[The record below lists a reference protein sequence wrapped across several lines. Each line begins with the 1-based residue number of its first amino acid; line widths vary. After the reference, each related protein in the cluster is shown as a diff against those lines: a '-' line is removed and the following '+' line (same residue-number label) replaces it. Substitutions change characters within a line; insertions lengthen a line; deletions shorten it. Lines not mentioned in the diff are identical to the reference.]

1 MSSLPRSTRGPRR
14 PDLVSGALMSTT
26 FTGRV
31 CAVTGAGS
39 GIGRAL
45 ALELARRGAKLALS
59 DVNETTLA
67 ETGKL
72 AEQLGAEVITDRLD
86 TSDAAAWEAY
96 AKRVLDHYGVVN
108 QIYNNAGIALGRS
121 VKDSTIAD
129 YDRVLGINL
138 RGVIAGTV
146 TFLPHLIA
154 SGDGYVVNI
163 SSLNGIVAQP
173 EMSHYV
179 TAKFG
184 VRGFTESLRMEMQVA
199 GHPVGVSV
207 VHPGG
212 IKTNIAN
219 AENEAAKAEG
229 KQHPDGDKRTKL
241 YNEKLLKMP
250 PEQAANIILGG
261 VEKRK
266 MRIIV
271 GNDARAMDLFE
282 RIAPT

>member
-1 MSSLPRSTRGPRR
+1 MPTN
-14 PDLVSGALMSTT
+14 

-31 CAVTGAGS
+31 AVVTGAGS

-45 ALELARRGAKLALS
+45 ALELARRGARLALS
-59 DVNETTLA
+59 DINEATVA

-72 AEQLGAEVITDRLD
+72 AGELGAEVITDRLD
-86 TSDAAAWEAY
+86 TSDADAWDAY
-96 AKRVLDHYGVVN
+96 AKRVVEHFGVVN
-108 QIYNNAGIALGRS
+108 QLYNNAGIALGRS
-121 VKDSTIAD
+121 VTDSTIAD

-138 RGVIAGTV
+138 RGMIAGTL

-154 SGDGYVVNI
+154 SGDGYVTNV

-179 TAKFG
+179 TSKFG
-184 VRGFTESLRMEMQVA
+184 MRGFTESLRMEMLVA

-212 IKTNIAN
+212 IKTNIAT
-219 AENEAAKAEG
+219 AEAEAAKAEG
-229 KQHPDGDKRTKL
+229 KAHPDADKRLKL
-241 YNEKLLKMP
+241 YNKVFLRMP
-250 PEQAANIILGG
+250 PEKAARIIVKG

-271 GNDARAMDLFE
+271 GNDARLMDVQERAM
-282 RIAPT
+282 PTLIHRPIVAFTKRFT

>member
-1 MSSLPRSTRGPRR
+1 
-14 PDLVSGALMSTT
+14 MSTS

-31 CAVTGAGS
+31 AVVTGAGS

-45 ALELARRGAKLALS
+45 ALELGRRGAKVAVS
-59 DVNETTLA
+59 DVNAQTAEETARLISEA
-67 ETGKL
+67 GGE
-72 AEQLGAEVITDRLD
+72 AISDQLD
-86 TSDAAAWEAY
+86 TSDRAAWAAY
-96 AKRVLDHYGVVN
+96 AERVVGHFGAAH

-121 VKDSTIAD
+121 VEESTLED

-138 RGVIAGTV
+138 LGVIAGTR

-173 EMSHYV
+173 EMSHYC

-184 VRGFTESLRMEMQVA
+184 VRGFTESLRMEMQVYD
-199 GHPVGVSV
+199 HPVGVSV

-212 IKTNIAN
+212 VRTNIAT
-219 AENEAAKAEG
+219 AEMEAAKAAG
-229 KQHPDGDKRTKL
+229 KAHPDADKRTKF

-250 PEQAANIILGG
+250 PEQAAAIILRG

-266 MRIIV
+266 MRILV
-271 GNDARAMDLFE
+271 GNDARGADLVA
-282 RIAPT
+282 RLTPTLIHRPIVRMTKRLM

>member
-1 MSSLPRSTRGPRR
+1 
-14 PDLVSGALMSTT
+14 MSTN
-26 FTGRV
+26 FHGRV
-31 CAVTGAGS
+31 AVVTGAGS

-45 ALELARRGAKLALS
+45 AIELARRGAKLALS
-59 DVNETTLA
+59 DINE
-67 ETGKL
+67 ETVQETARL
-72 AEQLGAEVITDRLD
+72 SGASEVITDRLD
-86 TSDAAAWEAY
+86 TSDRDAWAAY
-96 AKRVLDHYGVVN
+96 AERVREHFGVVN
-108 QIYNNAGIALGRS
+108 QIYNNAGVALGRS
-121 VKDSTIAD
+121 VKDSTMAD

-138 RGVIAGTV
+138 FGVINGTLA
-146 TFLPHLIA
+146 FLPHLIA

-199 GHPVGVSV
+199 GYPVGVSV

-219 AENEAAKAEG
+219 AENEYAKAQG

-250 PEQAANIILGG
+250 PQKAAQIICDG

-266 MRIIV
+266 MRILV
-271 GNDARAMDLFE
+271 GNDAKAMDLFE
-282 RIAPT
+282 RAAPTLIHKPIVAFTKKMA

>member
-1 MSSLPRSTRGPRR
+1 
-14 PDLVSGALMSTT
+14 MSTK

-31 CAVTGAGS
+31 AVVTGAGS

-45 ALELARRGAKLALS
+45 AIELARRGAKLALS
-59 DVNETTLA
+59 DINEDTVA
-67 ETGKL
+67 ETARL
-72 AEQLGAEVITDRLD
+72 SGASDVITDRLD
-86 TSDAAAWEAY
+86 TSDRAAWEAY
-96 AKRVLDHYGVVN
+96 AQRVIDHFGVAN

-121 VKDSTIAD
+121 VKDSTVDD
-129 YDRVLGINL
+129 YERVLGINL
-138 RGVIAGTV
+138 MGVITGTV

-173 EMSHYV
+173 EMSHYC

-184 VRGFTESLRMEMQVA
+184 VRGFTESLRMEMLMY

-212 IKTNIAN
+212 IKTNIAT
-219 AENEAAKAEG
+219 AEAERAKAEG
-229 KQHPDGDKRTKL
+229 KAHPDADKRTKL

-250 PEQAANIILGG
+250 PEQAARIILDG

-266 MRIIV
+266 MRILV
-271 GNDARAMDLFE
+271 GNDAKAADLIE
-282 RIAPT
+282 RIAPTLIHKPIVAGTKKLA

>member
-1 MSSLPRSTRGPRR
+1 MT
-14 PDLVSGALMSTT
+14 TT
-26 FTGRV
+26 FTNRV
-31 CAVTGAGS
+31 AAVTGAGS

-59 DVNETTLA
+59 DIDEERAKDTA
-67 ETGKL
+67 ARASE
-72 AEQLGAEVITDRLD
+72 LGAEVIVDRLD
-86 TSDAAAWEAY
+86 TSDRAAWDAY
-96 AKRVLDHYGVVN
+96 AERVVEHFGVAH

-121 VKDSTIAD
+121 VLDSTMED

-138 RGVIAGTV
+138 LGVINGTKA
-146 TFLPHLIA
+146 FLPHLIA
-154 SGDGYVVNI
+154 SGDGHVVNI

-184 VRGFTESLRMEMQVA
+184 VRGFTESLRMEMMVA
-199 GHPVGVSV
+199 RHPVGVSV

-219 AENEAAKAEG
+219 AEAQSAKAEG
-229 KQHPDGDKRTKL
+229 KAHPDADKRTKL

-250 PEQAANIILGG
+250 PEQAANIILNG
-261 VEKRK
+261 VQKGK

-271 GNDARAMDLFE
+271 GNDARFMDFLE
-282 RIAPT
+282 RLAPTLIHKPIVAFTRRMA

>member
-1 MSSLPRSTRGPRR
+1 MTSN
-14 PDLVSGALMSTT
+14 

-31 CAVTGAGS
+31 AVVTGASS

-45 ALELARRGAKLALS
+45 AIELAQRGAKLALS
-59 DVNETTLA
+59 DINEA
-67 ETGKL
+67 SVQET
-72 AEQLGAEVITDRLD
+72 ATMCAAADVITDRLD
-86 TSDAAAWEAY
+86 TSDRAAWTAY
-96 AKRVLDHYGVVN
+96 AQRVVDHFGVVN

-121 VKDSTIAD
+121 VQESTMED

-138 RGVIAGTV
+138 LGVITGTV

-173 EMSHYV
+173 EMSHYC

-184 VRGFTESLRMEMQVA
+184 VRGFTESLRMEMKVY
-199 GHPVGVSV
+199 GHRVGVSV

-212 IKTNIAN
+212 IKTNIAT
-219 AENEAAKAEG
+219 AEAAAAKAAG
-229 KQHPDGDKRTKL
+229 KAHPDADKRTKF

-250 PEQAANIILGG
+250 PEKAAQIILDG
-261 VEKRK
+261 VQKRK

-271 GNDARAMDLFE
+271 GNDARAMDAVE
-282 RIAPT
+282 RIAPTLIHRPIIAMTKKMG

>member
-1 MSSLPRSTRGPRR
+1 
-14 PDLVSGALMSTT
+14 MSTT
-26 FTGRV
+26 FTNKV
-31 CAVTGAGS
+31 AVVTGAGS

-45 ALELARRGAKLALS
+45 ALELARRGAKLAVS
-59 DVNETTLA
+59 DINEASAKETAALA
-67 ETGKL
+67 GE
-72 AEQLGAEVITDRLD
+72 LGAEVIADRLD
-86 TSDAAAWEAY
+86 TSDRTAWEAY
-96 AKRVLDHYGVVN
+96 AQRVIDHYGVAN

-121 VKDSTIAD
+121 VLDSSMAD

-138 RGVIAGTV
+138 LGVITGTV
-146 TFLPHLIA
+146 TFLPHLIK

-184 VRGFTESLRMEMQVA
+184 VRGFTESLRMEMKVS

-219 AENEAAKAEG
+219 AEAAAAKAEG
-229 KQHPDGDKRTKL
+229 KAHPDADKRTKL
-241 YNEKLLKMP
+241 YNDKLLKMP

-271 GNDARAMDLFE
+271 GNDARAMDFFE
-282 RIAPT
+282 RAAPTLIHRPIVAFTKRFA

>member
-1 MSSLPRSTRGPRR
+1 M
-14 PDLVSGALMSTT
+14 TT
-26 FTGRV
+26 IFTNRV
-31 CAVTGAGS
+31 AAVTGAGS

-59 DVNETTLA
+59 DIDEEKAKDTA
-67 ETGKL
+67 AGASE
-72 AEQLGAEVITDRLD
+72 LGAEVIVDRLD
-86 TSDAAAWEAY
+86 TSDRAAWDAY
-96 AKRVLDHYGVVN
+96 AARVVEHYGVAH

-121 VKDSTIAD
+121 VLDSTMED

-138 RGVIAGTV
+138 FGVINGTKA
-146 TFLPHLIA
+146 FLPHLIE
-154 SGDGYVVNI
+154 SGDGHVVNI

-184 VRGFTESLRMEMQVA
+184 VRGFTESLRMEMKVA
-199 GHPVGVSV
+199 RHPVGVSV

-219 AENEAAKAEG
+219 AEAQAAKAEG
-229 KQHPDGDKRTKL
+229 KAHPDADKRTKL

-250 PEQAANIILGG
+250 PEQAANIILNG
-261 VEKRK
+261 VEKGK

-271 GNDARAMDLFE
+271 GNDARFMDFLE
-282 RIAPT
+282 RVAPTLIHKPIVAFTRRMV

>member
-1 MSSLPRSTRGPRR
+1 M
-14 PDLVSGALMSTT
+14 TT
-26 FTGRV
+26 SFTGRV
-31 CAVTGAGS
+31 AVVTGAGS

-45 ALELARRGAKLALS
+45 SLELARRGARLALS
-59 DVNETTLA
+59 DINEANVA

-72 AEQLGAEVITDRLD
+72 AGELGAEVITDKLD
-86 TSDAAAWEAY
+86 TSDRAAWEAY
-96 AKRVLDHYGVVN
+96 ATRVIDHYGVAN

-121 VKDSTIAD
+121 VAESTMDD
-129 YDRVLGINL
+129 YDRVLGVNL
-138 RGVIAGTV
+138 LGVIAGTV

-179 TAKFG
+179 TSKFG

-199 GHPVGVSV
+199 GHKVGVSV

-219 AENEAAKAEG
+219 AENEAAKAAG
-229 KQHPDGDKRTKL
+229 RAHPDADKRTKL

-250 PEQAANIILGG
+250 PEQAANIILNG

-266 MRIIV
+266 MRILV
-271 GNDARAMDLFE
+271 GNDAKAMDLFE
-282 RIAPT
+282 RVAPTLIHKPIVGFTKRLV